1 MKHDIS
7 VATLI
12 HHCRALANE
21 MAMENADEQA
31 AHVMNAILDLKKS
44 FSPEYQAELDRM
56 DLERLERLRAS

>member
-31 AHVMNAILDLKKS
+31 AHVMNAVLCLRKAHS
-44 FSPEYQAELDRM
+44 REYKDE
-56 DLERLERLRAS
+56 LERIDRVKLEALRAA